1 MIPLCKV
8 SHVGTLAFSV
18 LICSFLAPCWIFCL
32 SPIVFKL
39 LMENSLMHTS
49 KEGQIGGEGW
59 GGEAMARV
67 DRKCDA
73 FVCSTVIPDQYL
85 CRKFFSARK
94 I

>member
-1 MIPLCKV
+1 
-8 SHVGTLAFSV
+8 
-18 LICSFLAPCWIFCL
+18 
-32 SPIVFKL
+32 
-39 LMENSLMHTS
+39 MHKS
-49 KEGQIGGEGW
+49 KEGHIGGEGL
-59 GGEAMARV
+59 GGEAMATV